1 MAEARRTIPS
11 PLPLTSGWGSETG
24 TVSEV
29 VSSIIEVSERS
40 DVFSSVTSDV
50 SVSSVIS
57 GTVSEV
63 FSGVV
68 SVGAV
73 FSAGVISGVVCADS
87 ERSTLIGG
95 ISLSVVLSSFSPW
108 EEQAA
113 KARHIMEAA
122 KTDAK
127 NLFVFFIFYRS
138 FRFAA
143 RIFFFCIFLRLL

>member
-24 TVSEV
+24 TVSDV

-40 DVFSSVTSDV
+40 DVFSPVISDV
-50 SVSSVIS
+50 SADPVIS
-57 GTVSEV
+57 ETVSEV

-68 SVGAV
+68 SGGSV
-73 FSAGVISGVVCADS
+73 FSAVVISGVVCADS
-87 ERSTLIGG
+87 ERSMLIGG
-95 ISLSVVLSSFSPW
+95 MSLSGVLSSFSPS

-113 KARHIMEAA
+113 KARHIIEAA

-127 NLFVFFIFYRS
+127 NLFVFFILYRS

-143 RIFFFCIFLRLL
+143 QVFFFAYSCG